1 MINYPSM
8 KILIVEDEELAAERL
23 AQLVKEIEPDAEIHG
38 PLDTVTAA
46 VAHLKTDP
54 VYDLILLD
62 IQLADG
68 KSFSIFEECKVV
80 IPVIFTTAYDEYA
93 LQAFEL
99 NSIDYLLKPVNR
111 EKLKSSLD
119 KFRKLKEYY
128 GAENPNSQLYEMI
141 RYLRIPEKSAYKDRF
156 LISKGDAMVPVKV
169 SGIAC
174 FYAEDKE
181 VFLMTKD
188 NKRYIIP
195 YSIEELSTKLD
206 PKLFF
211 RVNRQFIIS
220 ADDIHKVHNY
230 FNFKLKVELNSDPK
244 LEIIVS
250 RSKTLAFKAWMNGEN
265 I

>member
-1 MINYPSM
+1 M

-23 AQLVKEIEPDAEIHG
+23 AQLVLEIEPDAEIHG
-38 PLDTVTAA
+38 PIDTVAA
-46 VAHLKTDP
+46 TVPHLKTHPD
-54 VYDLILLD
+54 YDLILLD

-68 KSFSIFEECKVV
+68 KSFSIFEDFEVV
-80 IPVIFTTAYDEYA
+80 TPVIFTTAYDEYA

-111 EKLKSSLD
+111 DKLKSALE

-128 GAENPNSQLYEMI
+128 GAGNPNNQLYEMI
-141 RYLRIPEKSAYKDRF
+141 RNLKTAGKSTYKDRF
-156 LISKGDAMVPVKV
+156 LISKGDAMVPVKI
-169 SGIAC
+169 SEIAC
-174 FYAEDKE
+174 FYAEEKE
-181 VFLMTKD
+181 VFLLTHD

-195 YSIEELSTKLD
+195 HTIEELSEKLD

-211 RVNRQFIIS
+211 RVNRQFIIA
-220 ADDIHKVHNY
+220 ADSIRKVHNY
-230 FNFKLKVELNSDPK
+230 FNFKLKVEINADPK

-250 RSKTLAFKAWMNGEN
+250 RSRATAFKAWMNGET

>member
-1 MINYPSM
+1 M
-8 KILIVEDEELAAERL
+8 KILVVEDEELAAERL
-23 AQLVKEIEPDAEIHG
+23 AQLVLEIEPEAVIYG
-38 PLDTVTAA
+38 PIDTVTSTIS
-46 VAHLKTDP
+46 HLKTHTD
-54 VYDLILLD
+54 YDLILLD

-68 KSFSIFEECKVV
+68 KSFSIFEEFEVV
-80 IPVIFTTAYDEYA
+80 TPVIFTTAYDEYA

-111 EKLKSSLD
+111 EKLKSSLE

-128 GAENPNSQLYEMI
+128 GSGNPNNQLYEMI
-141 RYLRIPEKSAYKDRF
+141 RNLKTPEKSSYKDRF
-156 LISKGDAMVPVKV
+156 LISKGDAMLPIKV
-169 SGIAC
+169 LDIAC

-181 VFLMTKD
+181 VFLLTHD

-195 YSIEELSTKLD
+195 STIEELSEKLN

-211 RVNRQFIIS
+211 RVNRQFIVSSESIY
-220 ADDIHKVHNY
+220 KVHNY
-230 FNFKLKVELNSDPK
+230 FNFKLKVEIKANSK

-250 RSKTLAFKAWMNGEN
+250 RSKVTAFKAWMNGET

>member
-1 MINYPSM
+1 M
-8 KILIVEDEELAAERL
+8 KILLVEDEELAAQRL
-23 AQLVKEIEPDAEIHG
+23 AQLVKEIEPDAEIFG
-38 PLDTVTAA
+38 PIDTITSAI
-46 VAHLKTDP
+46 AHLNTKP

-68 KSFSIFEECKVV
+68 KSFSIFEECDVV

-111 EKLKSSLD
+111 EKLKASLD

-128 GAENPNSQLYEMI
+128 GSESPNSQLYEMI
-141 RYLRIPEKSAYKDRF
+141 RNLKMPQLSLYKNRF
-156 LISKGDAMVPVKV
+156 LISKGDSMVPLKV
-169 SGIAC
+169 SEISC

-181 VFLMTKD
+181 VFLLTHD

-195 YSIEELSTKLD
+195 QSIEELTLNLD

-220 ADDIHKVHNY
+220 IDSIRKVHNY
-230 FNFKLKVELNSDPK
+230 FNFKLKVEITSDPT

-250 RSKTLAFKAWMNGEN
+250 RSRTAAFKAWLNGE
-265 I
+265 IVK

>member
-1 MINYPSM
+1 M

-23 AQLVKEIEPDAEIHG
+23 SQLVKEIEPEAEIHG
-38 PLDTVTAA
+38 PIDTVVGT
-46 VAHLKTDP
+46 VMHLKTDP
-54 VYDLILLD
+54 GYDLILLD

-68 KSFSIFEECKVV
+68 KSFAIFEECDVV
-80 IPVIFTTAYDEYA
+80 TPVIFTTAYDEYA

-119 KFRKLKEYY
+119 KFRKLREYY
-128 GAENPNSQLYEMI
+128 GSENPNSQLYEMI
-141 RYLRIPEKSAYKDRF
+141 RNLRIPEKSVYKDRF

-169 SGIAC
+169 SEIAC

-181 VFLMTKD
+181 VFLLTND
-188 NKRYIIP
+188 NKRFIVTYT
-195 YSIEELSTKLD
+195 IEELSAKLD
-206 PKLFF
+206 PKRFF

-220 ADDIHKVHNY
+220 ADDIRKVHNY
-230 FNFKLKVELNSDPK
+230 FNFKLKVELNTDPK

-250 RSKTLAFKAWMNGEN
+250 RSRTSAFKAWMNGETE
-265 I
+265 

>member
-1 MINYPSM
+1 M
-8 KILIVEDEELAAERL
+8 KILIVEDEELAAQRL

-38 PLDTVTAA
+38 PIDTVSATIAY
-46 VAHLKTDP
+46 LKSKP

-68 KSFSIFEECKVV
+68 KSFTIFEECDVV
-80 IPVIFTTAYDEYA
+80 TPVIFTTAYDEYA

-111 EKLKSSLD
+111 EKLKSSLE

-128 GAENPNSQLYEMI
+128 GAENPNNQLYEMI
-141 RYLRIPEKSAYKDRF
+141 RNLRPEKPAYKDRF
-156 LISKGDAMVPVKV
+156 LIAKGDAMVPVKV
-169 SGIAC
+169 SEIAC

-181 VFLMTKD
+181 VLLLTRD
-188 NKRYIIP
+188 NKRYFIP
-195 YSIEELSTKLD
+195 YSVEELSTKLD

-211 RVNRQFIIS
+211 RVNRQYIIS
-220 ADDIHKVHNY
+220 AEAISKVHSY
-230 FNFKLKVELNSDPK
+230 FNFKLKVELNADPK

-250 RSKTLAFKAWMNGEN
+250 RAKTGSFKAWMNGETV
-265 I
+265 

>member
-1 MINYPSM
+1 M

-23 AQLVKEIEPDAEIHG
+23 KQLVKEIEPGAEIYG
-38 PLDTVTAA
+38 PIDTVTATLS
-46 VAHLKTDP
+46 HLKKHND
-54 VYDLILLD
+54 YDLILLD

-68 KSFSIFEECKVV
+68 KSFSIFDAFEV
-80 IPVIFTTAYDEYA
+80 ITPVIFTTAYDEYA

-111 EKLKSSLD
+111 EKLKSSLE

-128 GAENPNSQLYEMI
+128 GTANPNNRLYEMI
-141 RYLRIPEKSAYKDRF
+141 RSLKTPEKSAYKDRF
-156 LISKGDAMVPVKV
+156 LISKGDAMLPVKV
-169 SGIAC
+169 SEIAC

-181 VFLMTKD
+181 VFLLTHE
-188 NKRYIIP
+188 NKRHIIQHTV
-195 YSIEELSTKLD
+195 EELSEKLD

-220 ADDIHKVHNY
+220 ADSIRKVHNY
-230 FNFKLKVELNSDPK
+230 FNFKLKVELIADPK

-250 RSKTLAFKAWMNGEN
+250 RSKTTAFKAWMNGEM

>member
-1 MINYPSM
+1 M

-23 AQLVKEIEPDAEIHG
+23 AQLVKEIEPDAMISG
-38 PLDTVTAA
+38 PIDTVVAA
-46 VAHLKTDP
+46 IAHLKTNP

-68 KSFSIFEECKVV
+68 KSFSIFEDFEIVT
-80 IPVIFTTAYDEYA
+80 PVIFTTAYDEYA

-111 EKLKSSLD
+111 EKLKSSLG

-128 GAENPNSQLYEMI
+128 GAGNPNNQLYEMI
-141 RYLRIPEKSAYKDRF
+141 RNLKTPEKSSYKDRF
-156 LISKGDAMVPVKV
+156 LISKGDAMVPVKI
-169 SGIAC
+169 SEIAC

-181 VFLMTKD
+181 VFLLTHD
-188 NKRYIIP
+188 NKRHIIP
-195 YSIEELSTKLD
+195 HTIEELSEKLD

-211 RVNRQFIIS
+211 RVNRQFIVS
-220 ADDIHKVHNY
+220 SEAVYKVHNY
-230 FNFKLKVELNSDPK
+230 FNFKLKVEIKAYPK

-250 RSKTLAFKAWMNGEN
+250 RPKVSAFKAWMNGEV